1 MADLTSLY
9 IERNDCGNCYRCA
22 RECVVKAVSRTE
34 TGAAIDPDR
43 CVECGA
49 CLSWCHDGAVRL
61 RDDVFL
67 ARKFIKS
74 YMIKVASLSPQW
86 VTEFPELDAGRMVEA
101 LKLLGFTHV
110 SESAL
115 GGEAVL
121 KREKELLAE
130 REGISIS
137 SRCPA
142 IADYIR
148 KYKPRLA
155 SHLLPVATPMLA
167 HARMIR
173 SWWGHEARIIH
184 ISSCVAAKSEAAR
197 NPDLVELA
205 LTFTE
210 LRRWM
215 SDEGIDSDHIVGGD
229 SYQFEPFTARAGL
242 LYPLAG
248 GGAGERRLADLAASG
263 AVHMVRSSLDPVKEL
278 LDGMT
283 GRETDHI
290 YLDLMACPNGCLGSN
305 GATAGRDSYLAQ
317 CGRLNRAA
325 ASRRM
330 IDESYNLPYV
340 SLDATPV
347 EDEAVSSFVAESDTL
362 RALDSLGLSLESAQ
376 IDCNGCGYGTCR
388 RFAKALSRGVVC
400 RQMCT
405 HYVQTELSSRF
416 TTLVNRLAAGV
427 AVVTLEEGRV
437 RVAEANR
444 QLASMMGPDVESL
457 YDASSGCRGA
467 EAERLFPFVRLVNE
481 LAESGDESLVR
492 DVQVREHMLTVS
504 VHVVQRGKVYLVICR
519 NMLFSQ
525 VRNEE
530 IVSRTQR
537 VIRENLDTVQQI
549 AALLGENASRT
560 EAILN
565 SILDTHSGVKN
576 E

>member
-22 RECVVKAVSRTE
+22 RECVVKAISRTE
-34 TGAAIDPDR
+34 QGTAIDAAR

-49 CLSWCHDGAVRL
+49 CLAWCHDGAIRL

-67 ARKFIKS
+67 ARKFIKN
-74 YMIKVASLSPQW
+74 YTIKVASLSPQW
-86 VTEFPELDAGRMVEA
+86 VTEFPGMDAGRMVEA

-121 KREKELLAE
+121 QREKELLAE
-130 REGISIS
+130 REGVSIS
-137 SRCPA
+137 ARCPA

-155 SHLLPVATPMLA
+155 ANLLPVATPMLA

-197 NPDLVELA
+197 NPELVELA

-210 LRRWM
+210 LRRWLTE
-215 SDEGIDSDHIVGGD
+215 EGVDFDHIMGGD
-229 SYQFEPFTARAGL
+229 GYQFEPVTARAGL

-248 GGAGERRLADLAASG
+248 GGVGERRLADLAASG
-263 AVHMVRSSLDPVKEL
+263 AVHVVRSSLDQVKEL

-283 GRETDHI
+283 GRETDRI
-290 YLDLMACPNGCLGSN
+290 YLDMMACPNGCLGSN
-305 GATAGRDSYLAQ
+305 GATAGRDSYVAQ

-330 IDESYNLPYV
+330 IDESYNLPYI
-340 SLDATPV
+340 SLESTPV
-347 EDEAVSSFVAESDTL
+347 EDEAVNSFVAESDTL
-362 RALDSLGLSLESAQ
+362 RALDSLGLSLENAQ

-400 RQMCT
+400 RQMCP
-405 HYVQTELSSRF
+405 HYVQTALSSRF
-416 TTLVNRLAAGV
+416 TTLVNKLATGV
-427 AVVTLEEGRV
+427 AVVALEDGALRV
-437 RVAEANR
+437 VEANR
-444 QLASMMGPDVESL
+444 RLASMLGPDAESL
-457 YDASSGCRGA
+457 YDASSGWRGT
-467 EAERLFPFVRLVNE
+467 EAESVLPFVRLVSE

-492 DVQVREHMLTVS
+492 DIQVHERILTVS
-504 VHVVQRGKVYLVICR
+504 VHVVQRSKVYLLICR

-530 IVSRTQR
+530 IVARTQR
-537 VIRENLDTVQQI
+537 VIRENLETVQKI
-549 AALLGENASRT
+549 AYLLGENASRT
-560 EAILN
+560 EAVLN
-565 SILDTHSGVKN
+565 SILDARGGVKN

>member
-9 IERNDCGNCYRCA
+9 IERSDCGNCYRCA

-34 TGAAIDPDR
+34 EGAAIDPER

-49 CLSWCHDGAVRL
+49 CLAWCHDGAVRL

-67 ARKFIKS
+67 ARRFIKS
-74 YMIKVASLSPQW
+74 YTIKVASLSPQW
-86 VTEFPELDAGRMVEA
+86 VTEFPGIDADRMVEA

-121 KREKELLAE
+121 LKEKELLMQ
-130 REGISIS
+130 REGVSIS
-137 SRCPA
+137 ARCPA
-142 IADYIR
+142 ISDYIR

-155 SHLLPVATPMLA
+155 ANLLPVATPMLA

-173 SWWGHEARIIH
+173 SWWGHEARIVH

-197 NPDLVELA
+197 NPELVELA

-215 SDEGIDSDHIVGGD
+215 NDEGLDFDHIRGSD

-248 GGAGERRLADLAASG
+248 GGVGGRRLADLAASG
-263 AVHMVRSSLDPVKEL
+263 AVHVVRSSLDQVKEL
-278 LDGMT
+278 LEGMT
-283 GRETDHI
+283 GRETDRI

-330 IDESYNLPYV
+330 IDESYNLPYI
-340 SLDATPV
+340 SLDSTPV

-362 RALDSLGLSLESAQ
+362 RALDSLGLSLENDR

-405 HYVQTELSSRF
+405 HYVQTELRSRF
-416 TTLVNRLAAGV
+416 TTLVNKLAAGV
-427 AVVTLEEGRV
+427 AVVALEEGTV
-437 RVAEANR
+437 RIAEANR
-444 QLASMMGPDVESL
+444 RLASMMGPDAESL
-457 YDASSGCRGA
+457 YDASPGWSGLEG
-467 EAERLFPFVRLVNE
+467 ESVLPFVRLVNE

-492 DVQVREHMLTVS
+492 DVQVRERILTVS
-504 VHVVQRGKVYLVICR
+504 VHVVQRGKVYLMICR

-537 VIRENLDTVQQI
+537 VIRENLETVQKI
-549 AALLGENASRT
+549 ACLLGENASRT

-565 SILDTHSGVKN
+565 SILDARGGAKN